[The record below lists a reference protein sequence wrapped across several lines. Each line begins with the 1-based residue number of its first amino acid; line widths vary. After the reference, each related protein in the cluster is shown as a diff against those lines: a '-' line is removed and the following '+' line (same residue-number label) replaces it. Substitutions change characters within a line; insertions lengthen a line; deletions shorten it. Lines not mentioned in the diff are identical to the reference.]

1 MKILFDIIWCLG
13 IATFLAF
20 GFWGFTPLHRL
31 KRLLIAFGLVASSLV
46 SAAQGMIVFVGVFWM
61 FPLGL
66 YHGFLQLRGININTA
81 QTPPEIIFL
90 VGWIFYII
98 ASGGYILVNN
108 LTARRIVWGILILAL
123 LANIGGCQTMISSL
137 KKI

>member
-1 MKILFDIIWCLG
+1 
-13 IATFLAF
+13 
-20 GFWGFTPLHRL
+20 
-31 KRLLIAFGLVASSLV
+31 
-46 SAAQGMIVFVGVFWM
+46 MIVFVGVFWM

-98 ASGGYILVNN
+98 ASGDRMGNFDSSS
-108 LTARRIVWGILILAL
+108 
-123 LANIGGCQTMISSL
+123 ISQYWWVSDNDF
-137 KKI
+137 